1 MRDHNG
7 NVQINERRQDMNIA
21 VIGSGRIG
29 GAYGS
34 LWAKAGHAV
43 TYGVRGPQGTN
54 SKGVL
59 EHSPNA
65 KVASIKEAV
74 REAEVVLL
82 AIPGSAVE
90 GVVANLELNT
100 KVVIDAT
107 NGGALGESPNRLQ
120 QLKPMARVVRA
131 FNYYGFDLI
140 GHSSFDGVQADAF
153 LCGDDTD
160 ARGSVAQLALEA
172 GFNPLDLG
180 GLSNAVT
187 QDGLLAVWFALSQRL
202 GTRVL
207 AFKVLH
213 APLGTK

>member
-1 MRDHNG
+1 
-7 NVQINERRQDMNIA
+7 MNIA

-29 GAYGS
+29 GGYGS
-34 LWAKAGHAV
+34 LWAKAGHNV
-43 TYGVRGPQGTN
+43 TYGVRDPQGTN

-65 KVASIKEAV
+65 KVASIVQAV
-74 REAEVVLL
+74 RDAEVVLL

-100 KVVIDAT
+100 KIVIDAT
-107 NGGALGESPNRLQ
+107 NDGAPGKGPNRLQ

-140 GHSSFDGVQADAF
+140 GHSSFDGVQADTF
-153 LCGDDTD
+153 LCGDDAA
-160 ARGSVAQLALEA
+160 ARAIVAQLALEA
-172 GFNPLDLG
+172 GFAPLDFGSLG
-180 GLSNAVT
+180 NAT
-187 QDGLLAVWFALSQRL
+187 AQDGLLGVWFALSQRL
-202 GTRVL
+202 GTRAL

-213 APLGTK
+213 APLDSGTERKPS